1 MPALTPAAVEAG
13 LDSVLARLSP
23 HGEVAH
29 EEDIGEYAI
38 LDHLRADGSRSDEP
52 TFNYNMIDG
61 SFMLAPVARAWLLD
75 DGRGRSRA
83 AAFLARDDGRRR
95 PAGADLLSNLRR
107 VVQSAQAFGRTPEV
121 HNLIG
126 LKEGQTAGEWRDSS
140 DGLGGGRYPYDVNA
154 ILVPAALDAVARLY
168 SSRLLD
174 PYLSAADRALFEQAA
189 PLARTWRTKAPAYF
203 EISEGNEAARKAIQ
217 GYATTLQV
225 SADTALASIGN
236 QPLRFHALALRSD
249 GSPVPVVNSDE
260 GFALLFAQPATQEI
274 DEAISSVMRP
284 FPAGLL
290 TDAGI
295 VVANP
300 VFAPR
305 EIQERFTNRAYHG
318 TVVWSWQQAMLA
330 EGIARQLR
338 RHDLPEAMMGQL
350 RDAQQ
355 KLWEVIAVGKAVRNS
370 ELWSWRYE
378 SGKYHVAPFG
388 ASEADAD
395 ESNAAQLWSTVYL
408 AIWPLSPPRATFGG
422 RSHHIGP
429 VGELR

>member
-1 MPALTPAAVEAG
+1 MSLDLLMPALTPAAVEAG

-23 HGEVAH
+23 QGEVAH

-38 LDHLRADGSRSDEP
+38 LDHLRADGSKSDAP

-61 SFMLAPVARAWLLD
+61 NFMLAPVACAWLLD

-83 AAFLARDDGRRR
+83 AAFLAREDGHRT
-95 PAGADLLSNLRR
+95 AGADFVSNLRL
-107 VVQSAQAFGRTPEV
+107 VIQSTEAFGSKPQVR
-121 HNLIG
+121 NLIG
-126 LKEGQTAGEWRDSS
+126 LKEGLTAGEWRDSN

-154 ILVPAALDAVARLY
+154 ILVPTALDAVARLY
-168 SSRLLD
+168 SSHLLD
-174 PYLSAADRALFEQAA
+174 SFLTAADRALFAQAA
-189 PLARTWRTKAPAYF
+189 PLAQVWRTRAPAYF
-203 EISEGNEAARKAIQ
+203 EITEPGEAARKAVQ
-217 GYATTLQV
+217 DYATTLQV
-225 SADTALASIGN
+225 PAGTAMASIEN
-236 QPLRFHALALRSD
+236 QPFRFHALALRLD
-249 GSPVPVVNSDE
+249 GSPVPIVNSDE
-260 GFALLFAQPATQEI
+260 GFALLFGHPAPGEI
-274 DEAISSVMRP
+274 DEAIRSVMRP

-300 VFAPR
+300 VFASR
-305 EIQERFTNRAYHG
+305 DLQERFTNRAYHG

-338 RHDLPEAMMGQL
+338 RHDLPQAVVRQL

-355 KLWEVIAVGKAVRNS
+355 KLWQVIAVGKAVRNS

-388 ASEADAD
+388 VSEADAD

-408 AIWPLSPPRATFGG
+408 AIWPPGKLQ
-422 RSHHIGP
+422 
-429 VGELR
+429 